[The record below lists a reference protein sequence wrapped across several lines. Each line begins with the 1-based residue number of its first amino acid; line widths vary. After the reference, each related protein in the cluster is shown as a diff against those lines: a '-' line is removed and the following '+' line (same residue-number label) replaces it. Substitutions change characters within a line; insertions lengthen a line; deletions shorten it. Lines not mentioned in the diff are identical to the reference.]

1 MAGTLEVHSERCIS
15 LDFGLLFFLIYSQSR
30 RTEEEVHVQ
39 AQAAG
44 LARSHGP
51 VQLLRFS
58 SHLNAQD
65 LKLME
70 LPCDVLEALKKGD
83 R

>member
-1 MAGTLEVHSERCIS
+1 MAGTLE
-15 LDFGLLFFLIYSQSR
+15 SR

-83 R
+83 SCKVHMLANSRSRDPT

>member
-1 MAGTLEVHSERCIS
+1 MAGKEEVIK
-15 LDFGLLFFLIYSQSR
+15 LLVFAFVLKFIQSR
-30 RTEEEVHVQ
+30 RTEEEVQ
-39 AQAAG
+39 ASAQAAG

-51 VQLLRFS
+51 IQLLCFS
-58 SHLNAQD
+58 PQLNAQD

-70 LPCDVLEALKKGD
+70 LPNDVLEALKKGD